1 MAEIEK
7 LMNVAIGDIEKIMNI
22 ATDDIEKVMGVE
34 VPESAVWTGT
44 RGVLGGGHDSS
55 IGVYGD
61 QTNVIDYKSIAST
74 GAMSDFGDL
83 SSINSYL
90 TASSNGTR
98 GLFMGGYYTDSEG
111 ANVVVNRIEYITV
124 GSTGNVTDAG
134 DLTQAKA
141 DTVGASNGTNA
152 FVFGGFILSGW
163 AELNEIDYVAIV
175 STSNASDFG
184 DVSTGVIELQGGS
197 MNDATRALRYQGAG
211 SSVVYTNKYIDY
223 ITMASTG
230 NTSDFGD
237 MTVGGIQGMGGASNT
252 TRGVAFGG
260 RTGGSVS
267 SNVIAYVTVASTGD
281 ATDFGDLT
289 MALDHQSSGNSSVS
303 NLTKAETYGGY
314 TQTVGY
320 RNNIDYITIAS
331 TGDATSAG
339 SDLTST
345 RVQHS
350 ALSGT

>member
-7 LMNVAIGDIEKIMNI
+7 LMNVDIGDIEKIMNI

-34 VPESAVWTGT
+34 VPASAVWTGT
-44 RGVLGGGHDSS
+44 RGVLGGGYDSS

-83 SSINSYL
+83 STDNSYL

-98 GLFMGGYYTDSEG
+98 GLFMGGYTSGPNAVY
-111 ANVVVNRIEYITV
+111 NRIEYITV
-124 GSTGNVTDAG
+124 GSTGDVTDAG

-163 AELNEIDYVAIV
+163 AELDEIDYVAIV

-184 DVSTGVIELQGGS
+184 DISTGVIELQGGS

-211 SSVVYTNKYIDY
+211 SSFSYTNKYIDY

-237 MTVGGIQGMGGASNT
+237 MTVAGIQGMGGASSS

-260 RTGGSVS
+260 RTGGSAS

-289 MALDHQSSGNSSVS
+289 LALDHQSSGNSSVS

-314 TQTVGY
+314 TQGTGY

>member
-34 VPESAVWTGT
+34 VPASAVWTGT
-44 RGVLGGGHDSS
+44 RGVLGGGHDASNY
-55 IGVYGD
+55 ID
-61 QTNVIDYKSIAST
+61 VIDYKSIAST
-74 GAMSDFGDL
+74 GGMSDFGDL
-83 SSINSYL
+83 STVNTYL

-98 GLFMGGYYTDSEG
+98 GLFMGGYYSDSG
-111 ANVVVNRIEYITV
+111 NIVVNRIEYITV
-124 GSTGNVTDAG
+124 GTTGNVTDAG

-163 AELNEIDYVAIV
+163 AELDEIDYVAIV

-184 DVSTGVIELQGGS
+184 DISTGVIELQGGS

-237 MTVGGIQGMGGASNT
+237 MTVSGIQGMGGASNT

-260 RTGGSVS
+260 RTGGSVG

-289 MALDHQSSGNSSVS
+289 LALDHQSSGNSSVS

-314 TQTVGY
+314 TQTVGH

-339 SDLTST
+339 SDLTSNK
-345 RVQHS
+345 VQHS